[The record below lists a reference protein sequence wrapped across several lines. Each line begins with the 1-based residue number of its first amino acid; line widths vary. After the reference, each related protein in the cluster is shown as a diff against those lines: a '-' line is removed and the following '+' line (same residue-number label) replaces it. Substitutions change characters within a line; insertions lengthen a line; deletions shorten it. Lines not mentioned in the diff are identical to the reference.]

1 MSKTITIDTEG
12 MINKTK
18 QSIKELFKKS
28 IFKQKIYSEYFD
40 TQKMKDAYYKYRNAY
55 YNSDK
60 IEYHDIEL
68 EDLEGFIVILN
79 NSDNTSAV
87 LADSSTIYNYIST
100 DEVEVVLSR
109 IRKRIV
115 DSYVETNVYYRMIM
129 GLRPLDDLDDIFVR
143 DVTTKNYS
151 SVDVTKPIH
160 TMTDEELEVIYD
172 DGVLDKLYAMY
183 PNKKY
188 IHYLHRRCTLFEA
201 RDAGPYEIVKLGVIT
216 GIDIMDSFRTNYK
229 HR

>member
-68 EDLEGFIVILN
+68 EDLEGFVVILN

-100 DEVEVVLSR
+100 DEVDVVLSR

-115 DSYVETNVYYRMIM
+115 NSYVETNVYYRMIM
-129 GLRPLDDLDDIFVR
+129 GR
-143 DVTTKNYS
+143 
-151 SVDVTKPIH
+151 
-160 TMTDEELEVIYD
+160 
-172 DGVLDKLYAMY
+172 
-183 PNKKY
+183 Y
-188 IHYLHRRCTLFEA
+188 IRERCN
-201 RDAGPYEIVKLGVIT
+201 D
-216 GIDIMDSFRTNYK
+216 
-229 HR
+229 

>member
-87 LADSSTIYNYIST
+87 QMKLTLCL
-100 DEVEVVLSR
+100 VE
-109 IRKRIV
+109 
-115 DSYVETNVYYRMIM
+115 
-129 GLRPLDDLDDIFVR
+129 
-143 DVTTKNYS
+143 
-151 SVDVTKPIH
+151 
-160 TMTDEELEVIYD
+160 
-172 DGVLDKLYAMY
+172 
-183 PNKKY
+183 
-188 IHYLHRRCTLFEA
+188 
-201 RDAGPYEIVKLGVIT
+201 
-216 GIDIMDSFRTNYK
+216 
-229 HR
+229 